1 MMKILFTTIIA
12 LTTSVARGF
21 MPSSTKPVTKTFN
34 FNGDIE
40 PTGYFDPLH
49 LTDNTSEETLKYL
62 REAEIHHGR
71 IAMVSSLIL
80 PVLDY
85 VNKDELSIN
94 VLSKSNEQVNQ
105 ACLFYM
111 LIYEFA
117 RMSKLYKSPTE
128 KLFALKDNVQP
139 GYLNTYVPFD
149 EDKSNKELS
158 NGRLAMLGVLGYM
171 AQELVTQQKVL
182 F

>member
-1 MMKILFTTIIA
+1 MKFFTTAIIA
-12 LTTSVARGF
+12 LTTSVTRGF
-21 MPSSTKPVTKTFN
+21 IPSSTKPVTKTFN
-34 FNGDIE
+34 FNGDIA

-62 REAEIHHGR
+62 REAELHHGR
-71 IAMVSSLIL
+71 IAMISSLIL
-80 PVLDY
+80 PALDY
-85 VNKDELSIN
+85 VNKDELAIN

-111 LIYEFA
+111 LIYEYA
-117 RMSKLYKSPTE
+117 RMVKLYKSPKD
-128 KLFALKDNVQP
+128 KLFSLKDNVQP
-139 GYLNTYVPFD
+139 GYLNTYVPFN
-149 EDKSNKELS
+149 EDKANKELS

-171 AQELVTQQKVL
+171 VQELFTQQKVL